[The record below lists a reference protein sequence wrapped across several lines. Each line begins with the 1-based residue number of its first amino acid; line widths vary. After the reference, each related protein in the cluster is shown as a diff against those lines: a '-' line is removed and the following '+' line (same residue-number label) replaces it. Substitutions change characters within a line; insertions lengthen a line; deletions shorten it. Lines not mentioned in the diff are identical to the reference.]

1 MSPALRVLEPGLFTA
16 VQDLGRTGYQR
27 LGIPVSGALDPV
39 ALRVANVV
47 VGNPQDTAGLKIALI
62 GPMLEV
68 LADSVRVA
76 LCGGGSVLTIEN
88 GDGEP
93 RRVKALESVT
103 LVRGAR
109 FRIATI
115 EGTAVAYLAVAGGFD
130 LPPFMGSLSTY
141 VRGGF
146 GGLDGRALRK
156 NDTLPLARAAAPDRG
171 DLQLEGMELSPARI
185 VRVMP
190 GPQDD
195 WFTPDAM
202 ATFLSCDYV
211 VTRDADRMGL
221 RLDGPRLTHAKGAN
235 IVSDAIAP
243 GAIQVPGNGL
253 PIVLLADRQATG
265 GYPKIATVISADL
278 PALGRVSPGARLR
291 FEAVTLE
298 DAEAARLHL
307 EARLSGLIRN
317 LGPIRANGPDLA
329 RLLSH
334 NLISGVTNAQ
344 HADDERSLA
353 D

>member
-1 MSPALRVLEPGLFTA
+1 MSPVLLVLEPGLFTA

-27 LGIPVSGALDPV
+27 LGIPVSGAIDPV

-47 VGNPQDTAGLKIALI
+47 VGNPQDTAGLEIALV
-62 GPMLEV
+62 GPMFEV
-68 LADSVRVA
+68 QADSVRVA
-76 LCGGGSVLTIEN
+76 VCGGASALTIEN
-88 GDGEP
+88 GDGET
-93 RRVKALESVT
+93 RQVKAMESVT
-103 LVRGAR
+103 LERGAR
-109 FRIATI
+109 FRIGSI

-146 GGLDGRALRK
+146 GGLEGRALRK
-156 NDTLPLARAAAPDRG
+156 GDRLPLVRATAPDRA
-171 DLQLEGMELSPARI
+171 DLRLEAVDLPPARV

-195 WFTPDAM
+195 WFTPEAM
-202 ATFLSCDYV
+202 ATFLGSEYV

-221 RLDGPRLTHAKGAN
+221 RLDGPCLTHSKGAN

-253 PIVLLADRQATG
+253 PIVLIADRQATG

-291 FEAVTLE
+291 FEAVRLE
-298 DAEAARLHL
+298 EAEAARMHL
-307 EARLSGLIRN
+307 ETRLRGLSHDLTPISSG
-317 LGPIRANGPDLA
+317 GPDLA

-344 HADDERSLA
+344 HADDERSLT